1 MSAPVHGDR
10 PASAADGRWSDMLTI
25 AEFVELRRRRRVV
38 TNSLG
43 TAAIVLLAVFLLGFA
58 YFPDQ
63 LGGTSVAGVPLSL
76 WLMFSQ
82 FAGTWV
88 LVYLYFRL
96 TRTYIQPAAD
106 AALTAIDD
114 YRQEHVA

>member
-1 MSAPVHGDR
+1 
-10 PASAADGRWSDMLTI
+10 MLTV
-25 AEFVELRRRRRVV
+25 AEFVELRRRRRAL

-43 TAAIVLLAVFLLGFA
+43 GAAIALLATFLLGFA

-63 LGGTSVAGVPLSL
+63 LGGTTMAGIPLSL

-106 AALTAIDD
+106 AALTAIEQ

>member
-1 MSAPVHGDR
+1 
-10 PASAADGRWSDMLTI
+10 MLDV
-25 AEFVELRRRRRVV
+25 AEFVELRRRRSVV

-43 TAAIVLLAVFLLGFA
+43 ASAIVLLAAFLLGFA
-58 YFPDQ
+58 FFPDQ
-63 LGGTSVAGVPLSL
+63 LGGNDVAGIPLSL

-106 AALTAIDD
+106 AALAAIDPD
-114 YRQEHVA
+114 RQERAA

>member
-1 MSAPVHGDR
+1 
-10 PASAADGRWSDMLTI
+10 MLTF
-25 AEFVELRRRRRVV
+25 AEFVELRRRRRLV

-43 TAAIVLLAVFLLGFA
+43 TAAILLLAAFLLGFA

-63 LGGTSVAGVPLSL
+63 LGRTAVAGIPLSL

-96 TRTYIQPAAD
+96 ARTYIQPAVD
-106 AALTAIDD
+106 AALTAIDN
-114 YRQEHVA
+114 YRQECVA